1 MLINKAAMCRRKCLR
16 PLQLIQIMLDSR
28 RRALNNENRIIFC
41 CSMFTSVKT
50 VRQNNGGLSSL
61 CFI

>member
-1 MLINKAAMCRRKCLR
+1 MLMNKAAMSRRKCLR

-28 RRALNNENRIIFC
+28 RCALNNENRIIFC

-50 VRQNNGGLSSL
+50 VRQNMAV
-61 CFI
+61 